1 MTTNG
6 TAATWRT
13 SLPVFAVTT
22 MILSVTLAGCESGSS
37 LLGGA
42 NQPPI
47 AVADAPAAKPAT
59 TVAISPVLGV
69 PDATSKQLVA
79 QLSSGLDPKRF
90 TIVTQPAQPADFTLR
105 GYATAAKDTA
115 SKEKGAAK
123 LSYFFD
129 VMDKSGK
136 KVNRIAGDEVLAS
149 AASGKDIWNSI
160 TPQISQAVATK
171 TATAFTAF
179 VPAAGSANIAAAPS
193 TAPVK
198 AAATPADVATA
209 TATRSTPTQTGSID
223 KQASVVALVPSV
235 TGAPGD
241 GSQALSAALQKE
253 LSRNGIALSEA
264 VPGAQTYR
272 VEGKVTVGA
281 DKDGKQPI
289 EISWNVKDPQG
300 KKLGTVTQKNEIPQ
314 GSLDGAWG
322 KTADAAAAAA
332 AQGIIKLFPA
342 KTTQ

>member
-6 TAATWRT
+6 TAATWRST
-13 SLPVFAVTT
+13 LSVPFAVTT
-22 MILSVTLAGCESGSS
+22 LILSVSLAGCESGSS

-42 NQPPI
+42 NTPPL
-47 AVADAPAAKPAT
+47 AVADAPVARATT
-59 TVAISPVLGV
+59 TVAIAPVLGV
-69 PDATSKQLVA
+69 PEATSKQIVA
-79 QLSSGLDPKRF
+79 QLGSGLDSKRF
-90 TIVTQPAQPADFTLR
+90 SIVTQATQPADFTLR
-105 GYATAAKDTA
+105 GFATAARDSTSKDKTA
-115 SKEKGAAK
+115 SK

-136 KVNRIAGDEVLAS
+136 KVNRIAGDEMLG
-149 AASGKDIWNSI
+149 AAGSGKDIWNAV
-160 TPQISQAVATK
+160 TPQITQTVATK
-171 TATAFTAF
+171 TAAAFSAF
-179 VPAAGSANIAAAPS
+179 VPATGTPGPAIAAAEG
-193 TAPVK
+193 TALK
-198 AAATPADVATA
+198 AAAGPGDLAAARGAT
-209 TATRSTPTQTGSID
+209 TAPQTGSID
-223 KQASVVALVPSV
+223 KAGTVSALVPSV

-241 GSQALSAALQKE
+241 GSQALAAALQKE
-253 LSRNGIALSEA
+253 LSRNGIALSDNA
-264 VPGAQTYR
+264 SAQAYR
-272 VEGKVTVGA
+272 VEGKVLVGP

-342 KTTQ
+342 PKAQ

>member
-42 NQPPI
+42 NQPPV
-47 AVADAPAAKPAT
+47 AVADAPVSKVAT
-59 TVAISPVLGV
+59 TVAIAPVLGV

-90 TIVTQPAQPADFTLR
+90 TIVSQPTQPADYTLR

-115 SKEKGAAK
+115 SKDKGAAK

-136 KVNRIAGDEVLAS
+136 KVNRIAGDEILAS
-149 AASGKDIWNSI
+149 AAGGKDIWNSI
-160 TPQISQAVATK
+160 TPQISQTVATK
-171 TATAFTAF
+171 TVTAFTAF
-179 VPAAGSANIAAAPS
+179 VPADANLNVASAGSA
-193 TAPVK
+193 APVK
-198 AAATPADVATA
+198 TAATPADVATA
-209 TATRSTPTQTGSID
+209 TTRSTPTQTGSID
-223 KQASVVALVPSV
+223 KQPGVVALVPSV

-264 VPGAQTYR
+264 APGAQAYR

-342 KTTQ
+342 AKTTQ